1 MISDSF
7 GRAWRVGTVDVA
19 VGVAGL
25 DPIKD
30 ERGLKDRHGY
40 ELKAAV
46 AAVADE
52 LASAAELVMGKRD
65 GVPVVIVR
73 GYDIQINGGRI
84 GAGALTPRGG
94 RSFSLGWKNNMD
106 NFTVAIV
113 GGTGNLGSA
122 LALRLGAPGVKII
135 IGSRDA
141 EKAKKAVETLRP
153 SLRAGEMIGMTN
165 QAAVKDA
172 NFVVIAVPYEG
183 QAQMVQDLKGQVAG
197 KIIIDTVVPLNKVKP
212 FVPAAGS
219 ALQEAQQI
227 LGDEAPV
234 IGALH
239 NISAVDLGDVDSPLG
254 DVLVCGDNGEAKQ
267 KVMEIIQRI
276 GATAYDAGPASN
288 AYVIEGLTGVIIAL
302 NRKYKSKHG
311 SIKVTGISGQSG
323 H

>member
-1 MISDSF
+1 MEILS
-7 GRAWRVGTVDVA
+7 
-19 VGVAGL
+19 
-25 DPIKD
+25 
-30 ERGLKDRHGY
+30 
-40 ELKAAV
+40 
-46 AAVADE
+46 
-52 LASAAELVMGKRD
+52 
-65 GVPVVIVR
+65 
-73 GYDIQINGGRI
+73 
-84 GAGALTPRGG
+84 
-94 RSFSLGWKNNMD
+94 
-106 NFTVAIV
+106 VAIV

-135 IGSRDA
+135 IGSRDL
-141 EKAKKAVETLRP
+141 EKAKSVVASLKP
-153 SLRAGEMIGMTN
+153 KLRAGEMVGMTN
-165 QAAVKDA
+165 REAVKDA

-197 KIIIDTVVPLNKVKP
+197 KVIIDTVVPLNKVKP
-212 FVPAAGS
+212 FVPSAGS

-239 NISAVDLGDVDSPLG
+239 NISAVDLGDVDSSLG
-254 DVLVCGDNGEAKQ
+254 DVLVCGDNAEAKQ
-267 KVMEIIQRI
+267 KVMEIITRI

-311 SIKVTGISGQSG
+311 SIKITGIAG